1 MKTAVHKGFFSL
13 RPMLKIPAENLF
25 PAVLVSLSACC
36 DKLGKLVPDPE
47 KLWMQNLVGK
57 NNKTMVISNLFSSF
71 RSEKPEVIF
80 IIYLL

>member
-47 KLWMQNLVGK
+47 KL
-57 NNKTMVISNLFSSF
+57 
-71 RSEKPEVIF
+71 
-80 IIYLL
+80 